1 VRRAALLCLTALLA
15 SSEVAAQARMTD
27 VPVRGERVGARGR
40 AADAEQSR
48 LDKREARVAGGTHW
62 RVETDAGSVHVWVP
76 DGYDRET
83 AGTVVYVHGYYTDAD
98 GAWRNHDLAR
108 QFRASKQNALFIV
121 PDAPRGNDDDV
132 KWHALTDLRKAITRA
147 NIRLPDGP
155 TIVMG
160 HSGAFRTVMK
170 WVDHKVVAQVILL
183 DALYGGE
190 RAFDDFIGTGKRA
203 DQHKLIVVGADT
215 AEESRAFIKRYPF
228 AVARDTMPR
237 STEQFS
243 KREKRAKLL
252 YVRSQFGHMQIVTSG
267 KVIPLLLRLTP
278 LAALGAA
285 AERKAPAGEPRPWPL
300 SMVPSVVPS
309 VAPSVAPS
317 AIAPR

>member
-1 VRRAALLCLTALLA
+1 
-15 SSEVAAQARMTD
+15 
-27 VPVRGERVGARGR
+27 
-40 AADAEQSR
+40 
-48 LDKREARVAGGTHW
+48 
-62 RVETDAGSVHVWVP
+62 
-76 DGYDRET
+76 
-83 AGTVVYVHGYYTDAD
+83 
-98 GAWRNHDLAR
+98 
-108 QFRASKQNALFIV
+108 
-121 PDAPRGNDDDV
+121 
-132 KWHALTDLRKAITRA
+132 
-147 NIRLPDGP
+147 
-155 TIVMG
+155 
-160 HSGAFRTVMK
+160 MK
-170 WVDHKVVAQVILL
+170 WIDHKVVAQVILL

-278 LAALGAA
+278 LAALGTA
-285 AERKAPAGEPRPWPL
+285 AERKAPGEAPAGEPRPWPL
-300 SMVPSVVPS
+300 SMVPSTVPS
-309 VAPSVAPS
+309 AAPS